1 MKFVWDEKKK
11 KRNMAVKNMR
21 KEYDFSNAKLN
32 PYIKKLRKQIS
43 IRIDIDTINFF
54 KKQAEKTGIT
64 YQNLINLY
72 LSDCVINSKQIN
84 IMWK

>member
-1 MKFVWDEKKK
+1 
-11 KRNMAVKNMR
+11 MR

-43 IRIDIDTINFF
+43 LKIDIDTIEYF
-54 KKQAEKTGIT
+54 KKMAHETGIP

-72 LSDCVINSKQIN
+72 LSNCASRKKTINVG
-84 IMWK
+84 WKSSP

>member
-1 MKFVWDEKKK
+1 
-11 KRNMAVKNMR
+11 MR

-43 IRIDIDTINFF
+43 IRIDVDTINFF
-54 KKQAEKTGIT
+54 KKQAEETGIT

-72 LSDCVINSKQIN
+72 LSDCAQHSKQIN

>member
-1 MKFVWDEKKK
+1 MEDID
-11 KRNMAVKNMR
+11 MR
-21 KEYDFSNAKLN
+21 KEYDFKNAKLN

-43 IRIDIDTINFF
+43 IRIDLDTINFF
-54 KKQAEKTGIT
+54 KKQAEDTGIA

-72 LSDCVINSKQIN
+72 LSDCAQNSKQIN